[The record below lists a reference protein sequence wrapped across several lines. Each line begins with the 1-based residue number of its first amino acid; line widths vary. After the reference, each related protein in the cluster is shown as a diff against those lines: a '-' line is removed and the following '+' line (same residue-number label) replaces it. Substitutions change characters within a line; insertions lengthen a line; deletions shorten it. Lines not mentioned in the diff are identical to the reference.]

1 MSNVLGSLIIRLAAD
16 TSDFNNNLKNAE
28 GRLAQT
34 ANAMDSTGR
43 TMTASVSA
51 PLLGIGAAAI
61 TASTQMNE
69 GLANVASLGIA
80 TDRVLE
86 FKGAMQDMAIEVGK
100 STEDLSTGVYEVI
113 GTFGDTSETLDV
125 LKINAKA
132 AAAGLATTQDA
143 IKLTSAVTKAYGDT
157 SADAI
162 QKTADLAF
170 QTVNLGV
177 TSFPELAKNMG
188 AVAPI
193 AVALGVTQ
201 EELFGQMATLTG
213 VTGNTSEV
221 VTQLRATY
229 QAILRPTT
237 EMQDSLAS
245 VAIEL
250 EKQGRLAGGPL
261 VDAWKAARATH
272 DASAQSLADMRSQI
286 ESLEASMGA
295 ANSTTQALNEQI
307 KQQRLEAK
315 QAEAALKSQLNAI
328 DTSTDAGKQQ
338 AAAIKEQLTQLKALN
353 DQRELELQ
361 GQLLSAGGNSQLKE
375 KYDSLN
381 KSIKEQERIVTDQ
394 QAAVENAAA
403 ALGSSIVKSAG
414 LNETLAMLNATT
426 GGNTNSLAKMLG
438 SVESL
443 TAVLA
448 LSGGQAENAAE
459 KYDAMLNVAGATDAA
474 FAAQTAGLNKAG
486 FTMKQVA
493 VKAEVL
499 MQKLGDG
506 LAPALGSLLEVITP
520 MLDKAAVWAD
530 RFANADASTQ
540 KWIVTIAALAAAA
553 GPVLIVLSTL
563 ITVVSTM
570 GGAISGLVGI
580 IGAVAGGVGALT
592 GIGATITAVVGS
604 VGAIGSTLLAFA
616 TGPVG
621 LTIAA
626 VAALVIAWQTNFLG
640 IRDISQAAWQGI
652 QSIFSTGLNAVKGI
666 ASAGWQGITATWSTV
681 KASAL
686 PFLADLWDG
695 TKATFTIGLDA
706 TKAIALAGWQGITA
720 TWSTVK
726 ASALP
731 FLADLWDGTKA
742 AFTIG
747 LDATK
752 AIALAGWQGITATWV
767 ENRETVLSVTSALW
781 DSTQTAFAVGM
792 ETAKGITQ
800 AAWQAING
808 DWSAAAQ
815 TLLATNDSNFA
826 RLNDLT
832 GGRLADLRDMWAT
845 HQEEI
850 TVIVGAL
857 WQALSGD
864 WAGAHETL
872 RATTETAMTQINE
885 ITGGRLAM
893 LYDAWSAHRDQL
905 LSLAGALW
913 EGAQATFGSGLE
925 SVRALLL
932 ASVEG
937 MRTAWDTG
945 LTTLRTL
952 AQTAMEQAAAIF
964 QRQIDAIKSLFTNF
978 GWSDIGQN
986 IVAGIAEGITSSAS
1000 WLQDAASQAA
1010 QGALDAAKDWL
1021 GIQSP
1026 SEVAAEDIGVP
1037 FAEGIGEGALRGL
1050 DAIAGQLDSGL
1061 AALMGGIQPVGATAA
1076 PGGSGGINLVQNFY
1090 GAADPAT
1097 VRGAAQDGVLAGLR
1111 QRGAM

>member
-28 GRLAQT
+28 GRLTQT
-34 ANAMDSTGR
+34 ANAMNSTGR
-43 TMTASVSA
+43 TMTASITT
-51 PLLGIGAAAI
+51 PLLGVGAAAI

-86 FKGAMQDMAIEVGK
+86 FKDAMQDMAVEVGK
-100 STEDLSTGVYEVI
+100 STSDLSTGVYEVI
-113 GTFGDTSETLDV
+113 GTFGDSAETLDI
-125 LKINAKA
+125 LKISAKA
-132 AAAGLATTQDA
+132 AAAGLATTQEA
-143 IKLTSAVTKAYGDT
+143 IQLTSAVTKAYGDT

-237 EMQDSLAS
+237 EMQGALVS
-245 VAIEL
+245 VAMEL

-261 VDAWKAARATH
+261 VDAWRAARQTY
-272 DASAQSLADMRSQI
+272 DASAQSLTDMRSQ
-286 ESLEASMGA
+286 LEKLEGTMGA
-295 ANSTTQALNEQI
+295 ANATTQALNEQI

-315 QAEAALKSQLNAI
+315 QAEAALKGQLSAI
-328 DTSTDAGKQQ
+328 DTSTDAGKEQ

-353 DQRELELQ
+353 DQREMELQ
-361 GQLLSAGGNSQLKE
+361 SQLLSAGGNSQLKAE
-375 KYDSLN
+375 YDSLN
-381 KSIKEQERIVTDQ
+381 KSIKEQEKLVADQ
-394 QAAVENAAA
+394 ATAAENAAA

-486 FTMKQVA
+486 FTMQQVA
-493 VKAEVL
+493 VKTEVL
-499 MQKLGDG
+499 MQKIGDG
-506 LAPALGSLLEVITP
+506 LAPALGVLLEVITP
-520 MLDKAAVWAD
+520 LIDKATVWAD

-540 KWIVTIAALAAAA
+540 KWIVTIAAVAAAA

-563 ITVVSTM
+563 ISVVS
-570 GGAISGLVGI
+570 GVAGAITGLVGI
-580 IGAVAGGVGALT
+580 IGTVAGSVGALSGIIGT
-592 GIGATITAVVGS
+592 VTGSVGALSGIGATISALVGS
-604 VGAIGSTLLAFA
+604 VGAAGSALLAFV
-616 TGPVG
+616 TGPIG

-626 VAALVIAWQTNFLG
+626 VAALVIAWRTNFLG
-640 IRDISQAAWQGI
+640 IRDITQAAWQGI
-652 QSIFSTGLNAVKGI
+652 QTAFQAGLDATKAIAV
-666 ASAGWQGITATWSTV
+666 AGWQGITATWENHRATV
-681 KASAL
+681 MA
-686 PFLADLWDG
+686 
-695 TKATFTIGLDA
+695 ATDNIWQGAQAGFAVGFTTLRG
-706 TKAIALAGWQGITA
+706 IALAGWQ
-720 TWSTVK
+720 
-726 ASALP
+726 AL
-731 FLADLWDGTKA
+731 T
-742 AFTIG
+742 
-747 LDATK
+747 
-752 AIALAGWQGITATWV
+752 
-767 ENRETVLSVTSALW
+767 
-781 DSTQTAFAVGM
+781 
-792 ETAKGITQ
+792 
-800 AAWQAING
+800 G
-808 DWSAAAQ
+808 DWSGAAE

-826 RLNDLT
+826 RINDLT
-832 GGRLADLRDMWAT
+832 GGRLAELRDRWAAY
-845 HQEEI
+845 HGKI
-850 TVIVGAL
+850 AAIVGAL
-857 WQALSGD
+857 WQG
-864 WAGAHETL
+864 
-872 RATTETAMTQINE
+872 TQ
-885 ITGGRLAM
+885 
-893 LYDAWSAHRDQL
+893 SAFTIGME
-905 LSLAGALW
+905 A
-913 EGAQATFGSGLE
+913 
-925 SVRALLL
+925 VRALL
-932 ASVEG
+932 ASGVEA
-937 MRTAWDTG
+937 MRGAWDAG

-952 AQTAMEQAAAIF
+952 AQSAMEQARSIF
-964 QRQIDAIKSLFTNF
+964 QRQIEAIKSLFTNF
-978 GWSDIGQN
+978 GWRDIGQN
-986 IVAGIAEGITSSAS
+986 IVAGIADGISSSAT

-1026 SEVAAEDIGVP
+1026 STVAAEDIGVP

-1050 DAIAGQLDSGL
+1050 DAIAAQLDGGL
-1061 AALMGGIQPVGATAA
+1061 GALMGTIQPVGATAA
-1076 PGGSGGINLVQNFY
+1076 PSGSGGIHLVQNFY

-1097 VRGAAQDGVLAGLR
+1097 VRNAAQDGVLAGLR
-1111 QRGAM
+1111 QRGAI